1 MYLTNFIPE
10 RIKDFLIYATK
21 CAVGT
26 IIILTLTSIINGLT
40 YYDTIWCLLSMLLIL
55 SPDGMDS
62 VTLAFNRIM
71 ANILGAGVGL
81 MFITLLPQM
90 MDMWIL
96 ILVIITT
103 LAIGYAFK
111 LDASLRSALVAAIII
126 TMPQDAI
133 QSMNTPI
140 ERVIA
145 VISGCFIGVAI
156 TYAFH
161 FRKKNIFLLDFNV
174 EKPGYDGLESKKAKN
189 FIGVKQY
196 YSAKY
201 FSARKLIFF
210 PTIKSFF
217 KYF

>member
-1 MYLTNFIPE
+1 MYIANFIPE

-26 IIILTLTSIINGLT
+26 IIILTLTSLIKGLT
-40 YYDTIWCLLSMLLIL
+40 YHDTIWSLLSMLLIL

-81 MFITLLPQM
+81 LFITLLPQM

-96 ILVIITT
+96 ILVIVTT
-103 LAIGYAFK
+103 LATGYALK

-126 TMPQDAI
+126 TMPQDAV
-133 QSMNTPI
+133 QSMSTPV

-145 VISGCFIGVAI
+145 VVAGCFIGVAI

-161 FRKKNIFLLDFNV
+161 FRKKNIFILDFSA
-174 EKPGYDGLESKKAKN
+174 EKSGYSK
-189 FIGVKQY
+189 I
-196 YSAKY
+196 
-201 FSARKLIFF
+201 
-210 PTIKSFF
+210 
-217 KYF
+217 